1 MLGQKVKAIEV
12 NDAIRICGTLFLPE
26 NTGLL
31 L

>member
-12 NDAIRICGTLFLPE
+12 NDAIRIYSTLFLPE
-26 NTGLL
+26 NIGLL